1 MRTLDPRLLRYARAT
16 AGALG
21 AAVAFG
27 IATAGLAI
35 AQAAFIALVVDAAF
49 LRGASLVTLTLP
61 LAALAAVFLGRAGTA
76 WGQDVVAHR
85 AAAAVK
91 SSLRR
96 QVLQR
101 AVDLGPALGS
111 EARSGEVVTLVTRG
125 LDALDAYFARYVPQ
139 LALSLI
145 VPAAVLVSLLVV
157 DPLSALIVALT
168 VPLIPVFM
176 VLIGRATETRRHRR
190 WVALGTLAHY
200 FLDVVGGL
208 PTLKVYGRAR
218 AQVERLREVT
228 DAYRR
233 ETLATLRIAFLSAFV
248 LELAAT
254 LSVALVA
261 VGVGLRLVAGQM
273 SLAPGLFVLVL
284 APEAYLPLR
293 QLGANFHASEEGLA
307 AAAAA
312 FAIIEAPAPE
322 RGTVRLPPDARLRAL
337 RVEHVTV
344 SQPDRELA
352 APAAAS
358 LEVRP
363 GEIVAVRG
371 ASGAGKTT
379 LLHVILGLRRP
390 DEGRVTL
397 DVGDGAELRVAD
409 LDATDWRRHVAWVP
423 QVPFLFAGS
432 VAENVRLAEPEASDA
447 AVRAAMA
454 AAGLPDVDPGLVLGE
469 HGAGLSSG
477 ERRRVAVARALL
489 RDAPLLLLD
498 EPTAGLDAE
507 AEAEVLASVREVA
520 RRRATAV
527 ILVAHRPA
535 ALAVADRVATV
546 SSRAVPA

>member
-1 MRTLDPRLLRYARAT
+1 MRPLDPRLLRYARAT

-27 IATAGLAI
+27 VITAVLAI
-35 AQAAFIALVVDAAF
+35 AQAALIAHAVDAAF
-49 LRGASLVTLTLP
+49 LHGASLGELVVP
-61 LAALAAVFLGRAGTA
+61 LAGLAAVFLGRAAAA

-96 QVLQR
+96 RVLER
-101 AVDLGPALGS
+101 AVALGPAWAS
-111 EARSGEVVTLVTRG
+111 DARSGEVVTLVTRG
-125 LDALDAYFARYVPQ
+125 LDALDAYFSRYVPQ

-168 VPLIPVFM
+168 VPLIPIFM
-176 VLIGRATETRRHRR
+176 ILIGRATETRRHRR

-218 AQVERLREVT
+218 AQVERLHEVT

-233 ETLATLRIAFLSAFV
+233 ETLATLRVAFLSAFV

-261 VGVGLRLVAGQM
+261 VGVGLRLVAGGMDLQ
-273 SLAPGLFVLVL
+273 AGLFVLVL

-307 AAAAA
+307 AAGAA
-312 FAIIEAPAPE
+312 FAIIEAPAPDA
-322 RGTVRLPPDARLRAL
+322 GTIHLPPEARLREL
-337 RVEHVTV
+337 RVEGVTV
-344 SQPDRELA
+344 NQPDRGLA
-352 APAAAS
+352 APAGAS
-358 LEVRP
+358 LAVRP
-363 GEIVAVRG
+363 GEIVALRG

-379 LLHVILGLRRP
+379 LLHVVLGLRRP
-390 DEGRVTL
+390 DEGHVTL
-397 DVGDGAELRVAD
+397 DLGGGAPVRVAD
-409 LDATDWRRHVAWVP
+409 LAPADWRRHVAWVA

-432 VAENVRLAEPEASDA
+432 VAENVRLAEPDASDA
-447 AVRAAMA
+447 EVRAALA
-454 AAGLPDVDPGLVLGE
+454 AAGLPDVDLALVLGE
-469 HGAGLSSG
+469 HGAGLSTG
-477 ERRRVAVARALL
+477 QRRRVAVARALL

-507 AEAEVLASVREVA
+507 AEAEVLASLREVA

-527 ILVAHRPA
+527 VLVAHRPA
-535 ALAVADRVATV
+535 ALAVADRVVTV